1 MSRRRRISRLL
12 DFVISRFTRSSITR
26 FLVLYTLV
34 SPTCSPLLL
43 ALDLSVSQIASGV
56 DRRYN
61 RLNTLKANFEE
72 NYSGAGLTRNE
83 SGKLWLQK
91 PGKMRWEYEQPAPKL
106 FIVDG
111 KNAFFY
117 VPAERQVR
125 RMPAKKLD
133 DFRSPIRYLLGH
145 TKLEKE
151 FSKLVLSSDRPDD
164 PSDVVLEGIP
174 NGMEDRVQR
183 VLLEITPA
191 NQICRIRVEE
201 LDGSTTEFL
210 FRDLEENVAVQ
221 PNLFRFNPPAGVEI
235 VSGQDLEP

>member
-26 FLVLYTLV
+26 FLALYTVVSLTCGPLV
-34 SPTCSPLLL
+34 L
-43 ALDLSVSQIASGV
+43 ASDLSVSQIASRV

-91 PGKMRWEYEQPAPKL
+91 PGKMSWEYEQPAPKL

-145 TKLEKE
+145 TKLQNE
-151 FSKLVLSSDRPDD
+151 FNKLSISSTPAKQAGGT
-164 PSDVVLEGIP
+164 VLEGVP
-174 NGMEDRVQR
+174 KG
-183 VLLEITPA
+183 
-191 NQICRIRVEE
+191 
-201 LDGSTTEFL
+201 
-210 FRDLEENVAVQ
+210 
-221 PNLFRFNPPAGVEI
+221 
-235 VSGQDLEP
+235 